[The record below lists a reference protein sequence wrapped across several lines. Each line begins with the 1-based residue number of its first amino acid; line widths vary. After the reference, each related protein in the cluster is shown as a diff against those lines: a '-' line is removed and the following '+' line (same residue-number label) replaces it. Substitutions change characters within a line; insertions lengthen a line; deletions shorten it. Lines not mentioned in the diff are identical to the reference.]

1 MREDNMQIGKWKI
14 TIKDFV
20 WCIICLIIMLSFL
33 VGILLV
39 NDSSAAAV
47 VSGASTAISIVLS
60 VVAIL
65 YTMIEGAN
73 SSRLNEGSINKL
85 NSIDARL
92 EEVTQKVAELKSL
105 DSKIKYVVP
114 KLDVAVQKIEESS
127 KENTEIVFDD
137 DVKKAIQDL
146 QIYLKE
152 DIDE

>member
-1 MREDNMQIGKWKI
+1 
-14 TIKDFV
+14 
-20 WCIICLIIMLSFL
+20 MLSFL

-39 NDSSAAAV
+39 NDSGAAAV

>member
-1 MREDNMQIGKWKI
+1 MQIGKWKI

>member
-1 MREDNMQIGKWKI
+1 MQIGKWKI

-20 WCIICLIIMLSFL
+20 WCTICLIIMLSFL

-39 NDSSAAAV
+39 NDSGAAAV

-114 KLDVAVQKIEESS
+114 KLDMAVQKIEESS

>member
-1 MREDNMQIGKWKI
+1 MYNLLNNNVE
-14 TIKDFV
+14 
-20 WCIICLIIMLSFL
+20 FL

-39 NDSSAAAV
+39 NDSGAAAV

>member
-1 MREDNMQIGKWKI
+1 MQIGKWKI

-39 NDSSAAAV
+39 DNSGAAAV

-127 KENTEIVFDD
+127 KENAEIVFDD
-137 DVKKAIQDL
+137 DVKKALQDL